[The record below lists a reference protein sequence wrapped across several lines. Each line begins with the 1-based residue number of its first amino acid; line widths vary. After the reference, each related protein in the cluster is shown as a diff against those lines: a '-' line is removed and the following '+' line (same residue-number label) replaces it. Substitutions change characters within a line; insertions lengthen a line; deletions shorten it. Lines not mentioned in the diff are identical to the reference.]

1 MVKEFST
8 HEQALQEGATI
19 MVCRL
24 ALLDTIQSVPVF
36 KLQRGKSVL
45 KKSIIDLTGC
55 DPYVYYV
62 YILIDV
68 YLYFY

>member
-8 HEQALQEGATI
+8 HEQALQEGSTI

-55 DPYVYYV
+55 DPYVLCIYSN
-62 YILIDV
+62 
-68 YLYFY
+68 